1 MMSFNVGGRFLDLH
15 ADFELQFTKKNPLF
29 AFDDL
34 ELERTTSFR
43 VPKTPNNMQIF
54 GFSNDYHRR
63 GVAMRERVRAQ
74 WQNGIV
80 VKDGYL
86 YVSKFSGN
94 DFECIFVT
102 GELLFLR
109 DLRELGTVN
118 QFIDSSIMCALNGAL
133 INAGN
138 SSDVNAARVRYSVET
153 SSQINPSWL
162 LPHICNRVVANSGAR
177 VDFGETMQ
185 DIDGFRV
192 VTGKR
197 KGVPETKLQLKRY
210 FRDYPTHDMP
220 YPIENYLSID
230 GDDKL
235 DGIIN
240 TDSSIL
246 VRVTTGSWD
255 NSDFLYGYFNQW
267 ISRQKIIIKFADNT
281 SDDIFLAEAS
291 DGGISFLGGYS
302 FVKNSDGSINYTG
315 TPLAGREVE
324 INVGQRFI
332 LLTPSDQHYLEEQGL
347 LGIIAGYSVSTATLS
362 CDVTITGVDEQPND
376 AYIRA
381 RDNFPEITI
390 VELLKTISS
399 LTGKIL
405 SVKDDKVV
413 FVENVTAGSILP
425 ITDYIIQTSDL
436 TRTFTDYSR
445 NNIIDFDR
453 DEELDIGRAVVMD
466 YTIDNVNIG
475 SDKELYKIPF
485 SDGDLYFDG
494 YENNFIIRN
503 EYDGY
508 TLAVGRTGINMGR
521 IFLQKNNSLQRLLDT
536 STSIQLQCRMQIA
549 TFEKLSAE
557 SIIYYDGAKWVWTDA
572 KWSKGI
578 AVLSLSKT

>member
-1 MMSFNVGGRFLDLH
+1 MMSFNVGGRFLDLPS
-15 ADFELQFTKKNPLF
+15 DFDLQFTKKNPLF

-34 ELERTTSFR
+34 ECERTTSFR

-86 YVSKFSGN
+86 YVSRFSGN
-94 DFECIFVT
+94 DFDCIFVT

-109 DLRELGTVN
+109 NLRELGTVN
-118 QFIDSSIMCALNGAL
+118 QFIDSSIICALDGAL
-133 INAGN
+133 INAGD
-138 SSDVNAARVRYSVET
+138 SSDVNAARVRYKTET
-153 SSQINPSWL
+153 SSQIKPSWL
-162 LPHICNRVVANSGAR
+162 LPHICSRVISNSGAR
-177 VDFGETMQ
+177 VDFGDTLQ

-192 VTGKR
+192 VTGTK
-197 KGVPETKLQLKRY
+197 KGVPETKLKLKRL
-210 FRDYPTHDMP
+210 FRDHPTENEP
-220 YPIENYLSID
+220 YPIENYLQID

-235 DGIIN
+235 DGIISN
-240 TDSSIL
+240 DSDIL
-246 VRVTTGSWD
+246 VRLTTNTWE
-255 NSDFLYGYFNQW
+255 NPIFFYGYFNQW
-267 ISRQKIIIKFADNT
+267 VSRQKIIIKFPEDT
-281 SDDIFLAEAS
+281 SDDIFLAEAVE
-291 DGGISFLGGYS
+291 GAVSFLGGYS
-302 FVKNSDGSINYTG
+302 FYVTVDGIVRYEG
-315 TPLAGREVE
+315 EPLAGREVE

-332 LLTPSDQHYLEEQGL
+332 LLTPDDGL
-347 LGIIAGYSVSTATLS
+347 GFLGAPQAIAGFSVTRELY
-362 CDVTITGVDEQPND
+362 CDVTITGVDEQPDD
-376 AYIRA
+376 AFIRA
-381 RDNFPEITI
+381 RDNFAEITI
-390 VELLKTISS
+390 VELLKTVSS

-413 FVENVTAGSILP
+413 FVEDVTAGSTLP
-425 ITDYIIQTSDL
+425 ITDYIIETSDL
-436 TRTFTDYSR
+436 TRTFTDYAR
-445 NNIIDFDR
+445 HNIINFDR
-453 DEELDIGRAVVMD
+453 DEELNETRAVVMD
-466 YTIDNVNIG
+466 YTIDNVNID

-485 SDGDLYFDG
+485 SDGDLHFNG
-494 YENNFIIRN
+494 SENVFTIRN

-536 STSIQLQCRMQIA
+536 STSIQLQCRMAIA
-549 TFEKLSAE
+549 TFERLSAE
-557 SIIYYDGAKWVWTDA
+557 SIIYYDGAKWIWTDA

>member
-1 MMSFNVGGRFLDLH
+1 MMSFNVGGKFLDLPS
-15 ADFELQFTKKNPLF
+15 DFDLQFTKKNPLF
-29 AFDDL
+29 AFDEL
-34 ELERTTSFR
+34 ECERTTSFR

-74 WQNGIV
+74 WQNGVV

-94 DFECIFVT
+94 DFECIFIT

-118 QFIDSSIMCALNGAL
+118 QFIDSSIICALNGAL
-133 INAGN
+133 INAGD
-138 SSDVNAARVRYSVET
+138 SSDVNAARVKYYVEN
-153 SSQINPSWL
+153 SSEIKPSWL

-177 VDFGETMQ
+177 VDFGDTMQ

-192 VTGKR
+192 ITGTKR
-197 KGVPETKLQLKRY
+197 GVPETKLKLSRF
-210 FRDYPTHDMP
+210 FRDHPTENEP
-220 YPIENYLSID
+220 YPIENYLQIY

-235 DGIIN
+235 EGIISN
-240 TDSSIL
+240 DSDIL
-246 VRVTTGSWD
+246 VRLTTNTWE
-255 NSDFLYGYFNQW
+255 NPIFFYGYFNQW
-267 ISRQKIIIKFADNT
+267 VSRQKVIIKFAEDT
-281 SDDIFLAEAS
+281 SDDIFLAEAVE
-291 DGGISFLGGYS
+291 GAVSFLGGYS
-302 FVKNSDGSINYTG
+302 FYVTVDGIVRYEG
-315 TPLAGREVE
+315 EPLAGREVE
-324 INVGQRFI
+324 INAGQRFI
-332 LLTPSDQHYLEEQGL
+332 LLTPDDGL
-347 LGIIAGYSVSTATLS
+347 GFLGAPKAIAGFSLNSSIS

-381 RDNFPEITI
+381 RDNFQEITI
-390 VELLKTISS
+390 VELLKTVSS

-413 FVENVTAGSILP
+413 FVENVTAGSTLP
-425 ITDYIIQTSDL
+425 ITDHVIQTSDL
-436 TRTFTDYSR
+436 TRTFTDYAR
-445 NNIIDFDR
+445 HNIIDFDR
-453 DEELDIGRAVVMD
+453 DEELNATRAVVMD
-466 YTIDNVNIG
+466 YTIDNVNID

-485 SDGDLYFDG
+485 SDGDLHFNG
-494 YENNFIIRN
+494 SENVFTIRN

-508 TLAVGRTGINMGR
+508 TLAVGRTGINMQR
-521 IFLQKNNSLQRLLDT
+521 IFLQKNNSMQRLLDV
-536 STSIQLQCRMQIA
+536 STSIQLQCRMSIA

>member
-1 MMSFNVGGRFLDLH
+1 MMSFNVGGKFLDLPS
-15 ADFELQFTKKNPLF
+15 DFDLQFTKKNPLF

-34 ELERTTSFR
+34 ECERTTSFR

-118 QFIDSSIMCALNGAL
+118 QFIDSRIICALNGAL

-153 SSQINPSWL
+153 SSQIKPSWL
-162 LPHICNRVVANSGAR
+162 LPNICNRVVANSGAR
-177 VDFGETMQ
+177 VDFGDTMQ
-185 DIDGFRV
+185 DISGFRV
-192 VTGKR
+192 VTGTKR
-197 KGVPETKLQLKRY
+197 GVPETKLKLKRL
-210 FRDYPTHDMP
+210 FRDHPTENEP
-220 YPIENYLSID
+220 YPIENYLQID

-235 DGIIN
+235 EGIISN
-240 TDSSIL
+240 DSDIL
-246 VRVTTGSWD
+246 VRLTTNTWE
-255 NSDFLYGYFNQW
+255 NPIFFYGYFNQW
-267 ISRQKIIIKFADNT
+267 VSRQKVIIKFAEDT
-281 SDDIFLAEAS
+281 SNDIFLAEAV
-291 DGGISFLGGYS
+291 DGAVSFLGGYS
-302 FVKNSDGSINYTG
+302 FYVTVDGVVRYEG
-315 TPLAGREVE
+315 EPLAGREVE

-332 LLTPSDQHYLEEQGL
+332 LLTPDDGL
-347 LGIIAGYSVSTATLS
+347 GFLGAPQAIAGFSITRDLY
-362 CDVTITGVDEQPND
+362 CDVTITGVDEQPDN

-390 VELLKTISS
+390 VDLLKTVSS

-413 FVENVTAGSILP
+413 FVEDVTAGSILP
-425 ITDYIIQTSDL
+425 VEDAIQTSDL
-436 TRTFTDYSR
+436 TRTFTDYAR
-445 NNIIDFDR
+445 HNIIDFDR
-453 DEELDIGRAVVMD
+453 DEELNETRAVVMD
-466 YTIDNVNIG
+466 YTIDNVNIDN
-475 SDKELYKIPF
+475 DKELYKIPF
-485 SDGDLYFDG
+485 SDGDLHFDG
-494 YENNFIIRN
+494 SENVFTIRN

-508 TLAVGRTGINMGR
+508 TLAVGRTGINMER
-521 IFLQKNNSLQRLLDT
+521 IFLQKNNSLQRLLDV
-536 STSIQLQCRMQIA
+536 STSIQLQCRMPMA
-549 TFEKLSAE
+549 TFERLTAE
-557 SIIYYDGAKWVWTDA
+557 SIIYFDGAKWVWIDA
-572 KWSKGI
+572 RWSKGI
-578 AVLSLSKT
+578 ADLSLSKT

>member
-1 MMSFNVGGRFLDLH
+1 MMSFNVGGRFLDLPS
-15 ADFELQFTKKNPLF
+15 DFDLQFTKKNPLF

-34 ELERTTSFR
+34 ECERTTSFR

-74 WQNGIV
+74 WQNGVV

-94 DFECIFVT
+94 DFDCIFVT

-118 QFIDSSIMCALNGAL
+118 QFIDSSIICALNGAL

-138 SSDVNAARVRYSVET
+138 SSDVNAARVKYYVEN
-153 SSQINPSWL
+153 SSQIKPSWL
-162 LPHICNRVVANSGAR
+162 LSHICNRVVANSGAS

-192 VTGKR
+192 VTGTK
-197 KGVPETKLQLKRY
+197 KGVPATKLKLSRF
-210 FRDYPTHDMP
+210 FRDHPTENEP
-220 YPIENYLSID
+220 YPIENYLQIY

-235 DGIIN
+235 EGIISN
-240 TDSSIL
+240 DSDIL
-246 VRVTTGSWD
+246 VRLTTNTWE
-255 NSDFLYGYFNQW
+255 NPIFFYGYFNQW
-267 ISRQKIIIKFADNT
+267 VSRQKIIIKFAEDT
-281 SDDIFLAEAS
+281 SDDIFLAEAVE
-291 DGGISFLGGYS
+291 GTVSFLGGYS
-302 FVKNSDGSINYTG
+302 FYVTVDGIVRYEG
-315 TPLAGREVE
+315 EPLAGREVE

-332 LLTPSDQHYLEEQGL
+332 LLTPDDGL
-347 LGIIAGYSVSTATLS
+347 GFLGAPQAIAGFSLNSSIS
-362 CDVTITGVDEQPND
+362 CDVTITGADEQPDN
-376 AYIRA
+376 AFIRA
-381 RDNFPEITI
+381 CDNFPEITI
-390 VELLKTISS
+390 VDLLKTVSS

-413 FVENVTAGSILP
+413 FVKDVTAGSTLP

-436 TRTFTDYSR
+436 TRTFTDYAR
-445 NNIIDFDR
+445 HNIIDFDR
-453 DEELDIGRAVVMD
+453 DEELNETCAVVMD
-466 YTIDNVNIG
+466 YTIDNVNID

-485 SDGDLYFDG
+485 SDGDLHFNG
-494 YENNFIIRN
+494 SENVFTIRD

-508 TLAVGRTGINMGR
+508 TLAVGRTGINMER
-521 IFLQKNNSLQRLLDT
+521 IFLQKNNSLQRLLDV
-536 STSIQLQCRMQIA
+536 STSIQLQCRMPIA
-549 TFEKLSAE
+549 TFERLSAE
-557 SIIYYDGAKWVWTDA
+557 SIIYYDGSKWVWTQA
-572 KWSKGI
+572 RWSKGI
-578 AVLSLSKT
+578 AVLSSCRT

>member
-1 MMSFNVGGRFLDLH
+1 MMSFNVGGKFLDLPS
-15 ADFELQFTKKNPLF
+15 DFDLQFTKKNPLF

-34 ELERTTSFR
+34 ECERTTSFR

-94 DFECIFVT
+94 DFDCIFVT

-109 DLRELGTVN
+109 DLRELGNVN
-118 QFIDSSIMCALNGAL
+118 QFIDSNIICALDGAL

-138 SSDVNAARVRYSVET
+138 SSDVNAARVRYKTET
-153 SSQINPSWL
+153 SSQIKPSWL
-162 LPHICNRVVANSGAR
+162 LPHICNMVVANSGAR
-177 VDFGETMQ
+177 VDFGDTMQ

-192 VTGKR
+192 VTGTK
-197 KGVPETKLQLKRY
+197 KGVPETKLKLTRS
-210 FRDYPTHDMP
+210 FNDHPTENEP
-220 YPIENYLSID
+220 YPIENNLFID

-235 DGIIN
+235 DGIISN
-240 TDSSIL
+240 DSSIL
-246 VRVTTGSWD
+246 VRMVTNSWD
-255 NSDFLYGYFNQW
+255 NPVLLYGYFNQW
-267 ISRQKIIIKFADNT
+267 ISRQKIIIKFAEDT
-281 SDDIFLAEAS
+281 SDDIFLAEAVE
-291 DGGISFLGGYS
+291 GGISFLGEYS
-302 FVKNSDGSINYTG
+302 FSKNSDGTINYVG
-315 TPLAGREVE
+315 SPLAGRDVE

-332 LLTPSDQHYLEEQGL
+332 LLTPDDEHSLSEAPQAVG
-347 LGIIAGYSVSTATLS
+347 GFSISSRVLS

-390 VELLKTISS
+390 VELLKTVSS

-413 FVENVTAGSILP
+413 FVEDVTAGSTLP
-425 ITDYIIQTSDL
+425 ITDHITQTSDL
-436 TRTFTDYSR
+436 TRTFTDYAR
-445 NNIIDFDR
+445 HNIINFDR
-453 DEELDIGRAVVMD
+453 DEELNETRAVVMD
-466 YTIDNVNIG
+466 YTIDNVNID

-494 YENNFIIRN
+494 SEDVFTIRN

-508 TLAVGRTGINMGR
+508 TLAVGRTGINMER
-521 IFLQKNNSLQRLLDT
+521 IFLQKNNSLQRLLDI
-536 STSIQLQCRMQIA
+536 STSIKLQCRMPIA
-549 TFEKLSAE
+549 TFEKLSAG
-557 SIIYYDGAKWVWTDA
+557 SIIYYDGAKWIWTDA
-572 KWSKGI
+572 KWSKGV
-578 AVLSLSKT
+578 ADLSLSKT

>member
-1 MMSFNVGGRFLDLH
+1 MMSFNVGGRFLDLPS
-15 ADFELQFTKKNPLF
+15 DFDLQFTKKNPLF

-34 ELERTTSFR
+34 ECERTTSFR

-86 YVSKFSGN
+86 YVSRFSGN
-94 DFECIFVT
+94 DFDCIFVT

-109 DLRELGTVN
+109 NLRELGTVN
-118 QFIDSSIMCALNGAL
+118 QFIDSSIICALNSDL

-138 SSDVNAARVRYSVET
+138 SSDVNAARVKYYVEN
-153 SSQINPSWL
+153 SSLIKPSWL
-162 LPHICNRVVANSGAR
+162 LTHICNRVVANSGAR
-177 VDFGETMQ
+177 VDFGNTLQ

-192 VTGKR
+192 VTGTK
-197 KGVPETKLQLKRY
+197 KGVPETKLKLKRL
-210 FRDYPTHDMP
+210 FRDHPTENEP
-220 YPIENYLSID
+220 YPIENYLQID

-235 DGIIN
+235 DGIISN
-240 TDSSIL
+240 DSDIL
-246 VRVTTGSWD
+246 VRLTTNTWE
-255 NSDFLYGYFNQW
+255 NPIFFYGYFNQW
-267 ISRQKIIIKFADNT
+267 VSRQKIIIKFPEDT
-281 SDDIFLAEAS
+281 SDDIFLAEAVE
-291 DGGISFLGGYS
+291 GAVSFLGGYS
-302 FVKNSDGSINYTG
+302 FYVTVDGIVRYEG
-315 TPLAGREVE
+315 EPLAGREVE

-332 LLTPSDQHYLEEQGL
+332 LLTPDDGL
-347 LGIIAGYSVSTATLS
+347 GFLGAPQAIAGFSVTRELY
-362 CDVTITGVDEQPND
+362 CDVTITGVDEQPDD
-376 AYIRA
+376 AFIRA
-381 RDNFPEITI
+381 RDNFAEITI
-390 VELLKTISS
+390 VELLKTVSS

-413 FVENVTAGSILP
+413 FVEDVTAGSTLP
-425 ITDYIIQTSDL
+425 ITDYIIETSDL
-436 TRTFTDYSR
+436 TRTFTDYAR
-445 NNIIDFDR
+445 HNIINFDR
-453 DEELDIGRAVVMD
+453 DEELNETRAVVMD
-466 YTIDNVNIG
+466 YTIDNVNID

-485 SDGDLYFDG
+485 SDGDLHFNG
-494 YENNFIIRN
+494 SENVFTIRN

-536 STSIQLQCRMQIA
+536 STSIQLQCRMPIA
-549 TFEKLSAE
+549 TFEKMSAE
-557 SIIYYDGAKWVWTDA
+557 SIIYYDGAKWIWTDA

>member
-1 MMSFNVGGRFLDLH
+1 MMSFNVGGKFLDLPS
-15 ADFELQFTKKNPLF
+15 DFDLQFTKKNPLF

-34 ELERTTSFR
+34 ECERTTSFS

-63 GVAMRERVRAQ
+63 GVAMRERVCAQ

-133 INAGN
+133 INAGD
-138 SSDVNAARVRYSVET
+138 SSDVNAARVKYDVET
-153 SSQINPSWL
+153 SSQIKPSWL

-177 VDFGETMQ
+177 VDFGEALQ
-185 DIDGFRV
+185 DIAGFRV
-192 VTGKR
+192 VTGTK
-197 KGVPETKLQLKRY
+197 KGVPETKLKLKRL
-210 FRDYPTHDMP
+210 FRDHPTENEP
-220 YPIENYLSID
+220 YPIENYLQID

-235 DGIIN
+235 DGIISN
-240 TDSSIL
+240 DSDIL
-246 VRVTTGSWD
+246 VRLTTNTWE
-255 NSDFLYGYFNQW
+255 NPIFFYGYFNQW
-267 ISRQKIIIKFADNT
+267 VSRQKIIIKFAEDT
-281 SDDIFLAEAS
+281 SDDIFLAEAV
-291 DGGISFLGGYS
+291 DGTVSFLGGYS
-302 FVKNSDGSINYTG
+302 FYVTIDGIVRYEG
-315 TPLAGREVE
+315 EPLAGREVE
-324 INVGQRFI
+324 INAGQRFI
-332 LLTPSDQHYLEEQGL
+332 LLTPDDGL
-347 LGIIAGYSVSTATLS
+347 GFLGAPQAIAGFSITRDLY

-390 VELLKTISS
+390 VELLKTVSS

-413 FVENVTAGSILP
+413 FVKDVTAGSTLP

-436 TRTFTDYSR
+436 TRTFTDYAR
-445 NNIIDFDR
+445 HNIIDFDR
-453 DEELDIGRAVVMD
+453 DEELNETRAVVMD
-466 YTIDNVNIG
+466 YTIDNVNID

-485 SDGDLYFDG
+485 SDGDLHFNG
-494 YENNFIIRN
+494 SENVFTIRD

-508 TLAVGRTGINMGR
+508 TLAVGRTGINMER
-521 IFLQKNNSLQRLLDT
+521 IFLQKNNSLQRLLDI
-536 STSIQLQCRMQIA
+536 STSIQLQCRMPIA
-549 TFEKLSAE
+549 TFERLSAE
-557 SIIYYDGAKWVWTDA
+557 SIIYYDGAKWLWTYA

>member
-1 MMSFNVGGRFLDLH
+1 MVSFNVGGRFLDLPS
-15 ADFELQFTKKNPLF
+15 DFYLQFTKKNPLF

-34 ELERTTSFR
+34 YCERTTSFR

-86 YVSKFSGN
+86 YVSRFSGN
-94 DFECIFVT
+94 DFDCIFVT

-109 DLRELGTVN
+109 NLRELGTVN
-118 QFIDSSIMCALNGAL
+118 QFIDSSIICALNSDL

-138 SSDVNAARVRYSVET
+138 SSDVNAARVKYYVEN
-153 SSQINPSWL
+153 SSLIKPSWL
-162 LPHICNRVVANSGAR
+162 LTHICNRVVANSGAR
-177 VDFGETMQ
+177 VDFGNTLQ

-192 VTGKR
+192 VTGTK
-197 KGVPETKLQLKRY
+197 KGVPETKLKLKRL
-210 FRDYPTHDMP
+210 FRDHPTENEP
-220 YPIENYLSID
+220 YPIENYLQID

-235 DGIIN
+235 DGIISN
-240 TDSSIL
+240 DSDIL
-246 VRVTTGSWD
+246 VRLTTNTWE
-255 NSDFLYGYFNQW
+255 NPIFFYGYFNQW
-267 ISRQKIIIKFADNT
+267 VSRQKIIIKFPEDT
-281 SDDIFLAEAS
+281 SDDIFLAEAL
-291 DGGISFLGGYS
+291 DGTVSFLGGYS
-302 FVKNSDGSINYTG
+302 FYVTVDGIVRYEG
-315 TPLAGREVE
+315 EPLAGREVE

-332 LLTPSDQHYLEEQGL
+332 LLTPDDGL
-347 LGIIAGYSVSTATLS
+347 GFLGAPQAIAGFSVTRELY
-362 CDVTITGVDEQPND
+362 CDVTITGVDEQPDD
-376 AYIRA
+376 AFIRA
-381 RDNFPEITI
+381 RDNFAEITI
-390 VELLKTISS
+390 VELLKTVSS

-413 FVENVTAGSILP
+413 FVEDVTAGSTLP
-425 ITDYIIQTSDL
+425 ITDYIIETSDL
-436 TRTFTDYSR
+436 TRTFTDYAR
-445 NNIIDFDR
+445 HNIINFDR
-453 DEELDIGRAVVMD
+453 DEELNETRAVVMD
-466 YTIDNVNIG
+466 YTIDNVNID

-485 SDGDLYFDG
+485 SDGDLHFNG
-494 YENNFIIRN
+494 SENVFTIRN

-536 STSIQLQCRMQIA
+536 STSIQLQCRMPIA
-549 TFEKLSAE
+549 TFEKMSAE
-557 SIIYYDGAKWVWTDA
+557 SIIYYDGAKWIWTDA